1 MIGYDIISTGSK
13 GNAVVL
19 NSSILVDVGVPF
31 RALTAHYGELRL
43 VLLTHIH
50 SDHFNKSTVRRLAQE
65 RPTLR
70 FGCCEWLVAPLLDS
84 GVDKSHIDVYEPD
97 KGYSYGYV
105 WVSPFRLI
113 HDVPNC
119 GYKMA
124 FRDRKKLLYAT
135 DTNSMAHIEA
145 KGYDLYML
153 EANYDE
159 AEIVERIREKQAVGA
174 FCHEYNVLD
183 NHLSREKAD
192 NWLYSQM
199 NPNSRYV
206 YLHQH
211 E

>member
-1 MIGYDIISTGSK
+1 MIDYNIISTGSK

-19 NSSILVDVGVPF
+19 NKAILVDAGVPF
-31 RALTAHYGELRL
+31 KALAAHYRELGL

-50 SDHFNKSTVRRLAQE
+50 SDHFNKTTLHRLAQE

-70 FGCCEWLVAPLLDS
+70 FGCCEWLVAPLLQC
-84 GVDKSHIDVYEPD
+84 GVDKSQIDVYTPGGCFVY
-97 KGYSYGYV
+97 KGFCTIK
-105 WVSPFRLI
+105 PERMM
-113 HDVPNC
+113 HNVPNC
-119 GYKMA
+119 GYHIWQGDKA
-124 FRDRKKLLYAT
+124 TFYAT
-135 DTNSMAHIEA
+135 DTNSMTHVEA
-145 KGYDLYML
+145 KDYDLYML

-159 AEIVERIREKQAVGA
+159 SEIVERIREKQAVGV
-174 FCHEYNVLD
+174 FCHEYKVLD